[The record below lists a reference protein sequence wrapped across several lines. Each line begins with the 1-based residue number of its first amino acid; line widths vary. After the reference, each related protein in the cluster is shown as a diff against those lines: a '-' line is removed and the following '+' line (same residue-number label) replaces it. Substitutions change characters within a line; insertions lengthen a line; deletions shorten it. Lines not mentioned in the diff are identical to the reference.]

1 MNPEVRDH
9 YQAEFARLATRL
21 PGAEVPWVRAAR
33 AAALAQF
40 VELGFPTRQH
50 EDWKY
55 TSVTPIEN
63 SRFSLRPSAAPRVTA
78 AQIAELALPGALLLV
93 FVDGRH
99 VPELSRL
106 DALPAGARIL
116 SVAEALAR
124 DPESLHMLL
133 EGGVGIEA
141 TGFATLNAAFLA
153 DGVCLDLAEGVV
165 LDAPIQLLF
174 LASEPGIATHS
185 RNLIRA
191 GTRSSAVVIEHH
203 VGLGD
208 EAYCTNCITDIAL
221 ASGAQFTHHKLQQ
234 ESAKAFHIAALRV
247 NQGQDSRFHS
257 GSFALGGGLV
267 RVDIH
272 VSLDGGGAECALDG
286 LYLTDGRQH
295 VDHHTCIDHTVPR
308 GTSREFYKGILD
320 GASRAVFNGKV
331 IVRPDA
337 QQSDAFQTNCNLLLS
352 EKAEIDTKPQ
362 LEIFADDVKCGHGAT
377 VGQLDPEQIFY
388 LRSRGLD
395 DAAARGLLTFAFA
408 AEVIERVP
416 QAALKQRLEMLLRGR
431 SPQAVKEL
439 L

>member
-9 YQAEFARLATRL
+9 YQAEFSRIATTL
-21 PGAEVPWVRAAR
+21 PGAEVSWVRAAR

-40 VELGFPTRQH
+40 VALSFPTRQQ
-50 EDWKY
+50 ENWKY
-55 TSVTPIEN
+55 TSVAPIEN
-63 SRFSLRPSAAPRVTA
+63 SRFAMRPAAASHVSA

-106 DALPAGARIL
+106 DALPAGAKLI

-124 DPESLHMLL
+124 DPVPLHLLL
-133 EGGVGIEA
+133 ESAVGLEA
-141 TGFATLNAAFLA
+141 TGFAALNTAFLA
-153 DGVCLDLAEGVV
+153 DGVWLELDDEVM

-174 LASEPGIATHS
+174 IATEPGVATHS
-185 RNLIRA
+185 RSLIRA
-191 GTRSSAVVIEHH
+191 GAHSSATLIEHH
-203 VGLGD
+203 VSVCE
-208 EAYCTNCITDIAL
+208 EAYFTNCITDIAL
-221 ASGAQFTHHKLQQ
+221 ATGARFTHHKLQQ
-234 ESAKAFHIAALRV
+234 ENLKAFHVAAVRV
-247 NQGQDSRFHS
+247 KQGQDSHFHS
-257 GSFALGGGLV
+257 GSFALGGGLA
-267 RVDIH
+267 RVDID
-272 VSLDGGGAECALDG
+272 VSLEGEGAECALDG
-286 LYLTDGRQH
+286 LYLTSGRQH
-295 VDHHTCIDHTVPR
+295 VDHHTCVDHAVPR
-308 GTSREFYKGILD
+308 GTSHEFYKGILD

-331 IVRPDA
+331 IVRTGA
-337 QQSDAFQTNCNLLLS
+337 QQSDAFQTNYNLLLS

-377 VGQLDPEQIFY
+377 VGQLDPEHIFY

-416 QAALKQRLEMLLRGR
+416 QTVLRQRLEKLLHAR
-431 SPQAVKEL
+431 SPDAVKEL